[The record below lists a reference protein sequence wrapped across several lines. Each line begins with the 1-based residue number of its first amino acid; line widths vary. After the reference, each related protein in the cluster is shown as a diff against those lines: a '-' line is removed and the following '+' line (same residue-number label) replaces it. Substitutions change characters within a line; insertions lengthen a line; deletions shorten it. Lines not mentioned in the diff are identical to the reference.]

1 MATGSV
7 YRGPGTNLSYEKNYA
22 NSAGG
27 RAEANQRAMVEAEA
41 RKQGLNPYPSYDPKQ
56 AVSPWNIP
64 TTSRSTPV
72 PDPRIINPTTL
83 SAASGANVSAALQRM
98 NQAPVAPPRQRLT
111 GGGGGSG
118 GGGGGGAA
126 AAPMLS
132 QEQLNWMAELLRSA
146 APGSIAAGTLD
157 LPDPGAYTYAPFNGS
172 VYDTLLNSFNQ
183 GVGMD
188 QATAT
193 QAYQN
198 LTNYLTQNQTNA
210 FTNGNTTPT
219 YSDPT
224 QTSAMARLLQG
235 QGVNAGANPGFNS
248 AMQGQAAGDAAFN
261 NLWRVLG
268 ANEDIANRN
277 RLGNVQQQSLD
288 TQNAL
293 NVAALSGR
301 TGIGL
306 QRAGAES
313 AYAQQIQQMM
323 REDWQAQQ
331 QAAQQEALAN
341 WQRANQ
347 VQDFNATN
355 INSYRN
361 NELQALLG
369 LLPSLAGNP
378 AGLPTMQALGLA

>member
-1 MATGSV
+1 
-7 YRGPGTNLSYEKNYA
+7 
-22 NSAGG
+22 
-27 RAEANQRAMVEAEA
+27 
-41 RKQGLNPYPSYDPKQ
+41 
-56 AVSPWNIP
+56 
-64 TTSRSTPV
+64 
-72 PDPRIINPTTL
+72 
-83 SAASGANVSAALQRM
+83 
-98 NQAPVAPPRQRLT
+98 
-111 GGGGGSG
+111 
-118 GGGGGGAA
+118 
-126 AAPMLS
+126 MLS
-132 QEQLNWMAELLRSA
+132 QEQLNWMAELLKSA
-146 APGSIAAGTLD
+146 GPQGIAANNLD
-157 LPDPGAYTYAPFNGS
+157 LPDPGTYNYAPFNGS
-172 VYDTLLNSFNQ
+172 MYDTLLSQFNQ

-210 FTNGNTTPT
+210 FTNGNTSPT
-219 YSDPT
+219 YSDPS
-224 QTSAMARLLQG
+224 QMSSMARLLQS
-235 QGVNAGANPGFNS
+235 QGVNAGGNQGFNS
-248 AMQGQAAGDAAFN
+248 AMQGQQAGDAAFN

-268 ANEDIANRN
+268 ANEDTANRN
-277 RLGNVQQQSLD
+277 RLGNVQQAGLD
-288 TQNAL
+288 TTNAL

-313 AYAQQIQQMM
+313 TYASQIAAMQ

-341 WQRANQ
+341 WQRANT

-355 INSYRN
+355 TNSYRN